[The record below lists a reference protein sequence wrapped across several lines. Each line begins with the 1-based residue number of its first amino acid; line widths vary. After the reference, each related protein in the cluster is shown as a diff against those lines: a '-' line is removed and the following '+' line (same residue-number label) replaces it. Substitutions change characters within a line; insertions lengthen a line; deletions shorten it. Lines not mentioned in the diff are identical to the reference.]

1 MSQNTLDKPCCVCL
15 TLCSEIIED
24 VRTRSKSVISIFNSV
39 GASQVPTIYPRL
51 CVLASVTNADP
62 DTPVRIAITLP
73 SGGELFSADGK
84 TLPGDKSSVT
94 DFPLEVQ
101 GVLLPEV
108 GVYTVTLQV
117 AGDLIAQ
124 RLFQVF
130 IAPQQPPAATA

>member
-1 MSQNTLDKPCCVCL
+1 MSKNTLNKPCCVCL
-15 TLCSEIIED
+15 TLCNEIIED
-24 VRTRSKSVISIFNSV
+24 ARTHSKSVISIFNSI
-39 GASQVPTIYPRL
+39 GASQVPTLYPRL
-51 CVLASVTNADP
+51 CLLASVTNADP
-62 DTPVRIAITLP
+62 ETPVRIAITLP

-101 GVLLPEV
+101 GVLLPEA

-117 AGDLIAQ
+117 GGDLIAQ

-130 IAPQQPPAATA
+130 IAPQQPPATA